1 MVMNLELLI
10 EDLPPMPRNR
20 SHMLIAK
27 GKRPMNIKTPLCR
40 EYEKD
45 LETRLLQFSKEMEA
59 FKTIFIPDEHYI
71 VATYLIFTP
80 EDLLFTQKGTISSR
94 TLDVD
99 AHKVM
104 TDTIFRSIGLDDKL
118 MRDCHIVTPVS
129 HDGKYNYKITL
140 KLENKCTL
148 KNMYSWTQNTTTQEK
163 LDLMSYALL

>member
-1 MVMNLELLI
+1 
-10 EDLPPMPRNR
+10 
-20 SHMLIAK
+20 
-27 GKRPMNIKTPLCR
+27 MNIKTPLCR

-45 LETRLLQFSKEMEA
+45 LETRLLKFSLEILKFIEA
-59 FKTIFIPDEHYI
+59 HDPDEHYI

-140 KLENKCTL
+140 KLENKCKL
-148 KNMYSWTQNTTTQEK
+148 KNTYSWTQNTTTQEK
-163 LDLMSYALL
+163 LDSMSYALL